1 MRCRNSRIEAL
12 RLLSMLMIVAGHYFS
27 EDNWACHTDGSLL
40 HSWSACFHNALIMFG
55 QIGVCLFVL
64 ISAFFL
70 SKSNSSPKRRL
81 IRLWVQVEFYSVT
94 FLALFAFLIRYGLI
108 DQGYAEWLSFK
119 NVLTSFFPVV
129 QGAYWFISAF
139 FVLNLVAPYVNK
151 LLNVMDGSAVRNFAV
166 WFCMV
171 TFAWK
176 YINPSNCYFNDILYL
191 AAVYIIGYIVSR
203 YLDQLPRVN
212 LLTVFVI
219 ICFCYLA
226 VAVGTRLITSSTV
239 ANLGMSYPSNLFIA
253 GPGASPLFSLL
264 AACPLF
270 IYVVQKGPS
279 FKLDWFNFV
288 INSLASATLGVYL
301 IHENMFLK
309 PFIWAT
315 VFQLSDPASILGKMV
330 LSSVSIFILYTLLLL
345 LSFVIQQVIVGRI
358 TNLASISFLS
368 KKVS

>member
-1 MRCRNSRIEAL
+1 MRCRKSKIEAL

-81 IRLWVQVEFYSVT
+81 IRLWVQVEFYSVSS
-94 FLALFAFLIRYGLI
+94 LAVFAFLVMFGFI
-108 DQGYAEWLSFK
+108 DQSYAEWLSFK

-151 LLNVMDGSAVRNFAV
+151 LLDDMDGATVRNFAV
-166 WFCMV
+166 SFCMV
-171 TFAWK
+171 TFVWK
-176 YINPSNCYFNDILYL
+176 FINPANCYFNDILYL
-191 AAVYIIGYIVSR
+191 VAVYIIGYIVRR
-203 YLDQLPRVN
+203 YLDQLPSIN
-212 LLTVFVI
+212 LITVFVI
-219 ICFCYLA
+219 ISFSYLA
-226 VAVGTRLITSSTV
+226 VVVGTRCVTSETV

-270 IYVVQKGPS
+270 IYVVQKGSS
-279 FKLDWFNFV
+279 FESDWFNRA
-288 INSLASATLGVYL
+288 INAMASATLGVYL

-309 PFIWAT
+309 PLIWAT
-315 VFQLSDPASILGKMV
+315 VFQLSEPASILEKMV
-330 LSSVSIFILYTLLLL
+330 LSSVSIIILYTLLLL
-345 LSFVIQQVIVGRI
+345 LSFVMQRVIVERI
-358 TNLASISFLS
+358 GNLASTFSS
-368 KKVS
+368 RRVS

>member
-1 MRCRNSRIEAL
+1 MRCRNSKIEAL

-70 SKSNSSPKRRL
+70 SKSNYSPKRRL
-81 IRLWVQVEFYSVT
+81 IRLWVQVEFYSVSS
-94 FLALFAFLIRYGLI
+94 LAVFAFLVMFGFI
-108 DQGYAEWLSFK
+108 DQSYAEWLSFK

-151 LLNVMDGSAVRNFAV
+151 LLDDMDGATVRNFAV
-166 WFCMV
+166 SFCMV
-171 TFAWK
+171 TFVWK
-176 YINPSNCYFNDILYL
+176 FINPANCYFNDILYL
-191 AAVYIIGYIVSR
+191 VA
-203 YLDQLPRVN
+203 
-212 LLTVFVI
+212 VFVI
-219 ICFCYLA
+219 ISFSYLA
-226 VAVGTRLITSSTV
+226 VVVGTRCVTSETV

-270 IYVVQKGPS
+270 IYVVQKGSS
-279 FKLDWFNFV
+279 FESDWFNRA
-288 INSLASATLGVYL
+288 INAMASATLGVYL

-309 PFIWAT
+309 PLIWAT
-315 VFQLSDPASILGKMV
+315 VFQLSEPASILEKMV
-330 LSSVSIFILYTLLLL
+330 LSSVSIIILYTLLLL
-345 LSFVIQQVIVGRI
+345 LSFVMQRVIVERI
-358 TNLASISFLS
+358 GNLASTFSS
-368 KKVS
+368 RRVS

>member
-1 MRCRNSRIEAL
+1 MRCRNSKIEAL
-12 RLLSMLMIVAGHYFS
+12 RLVSMLMIVAGHYFS
-27 EDNWACHTDGSLL
+27 EDNWVCHADGSLL
-40 HSWSACFHNALIMFG
+40 HSWCACFHNALIMFG

-81 IRLWVQVEFYSVT
+81 FRLWVQVEFYSVSS
-94 FLALFAFLIRYGLI
+94 LVVFAFLIMYGFI
-108 DQGYAEWLSFK
+108 DQSYAEWLSFR

-151 LLNVMDGSAVRNFAV
+151 LLNDTDGAAVRNFAV
-166 WFCMV
+166 SFCMI
-171 TFAWK
+171 TFVWK
-176 YINPSNCYFNDILYL
+176 YINPSNCYFNDVLYL
-191 AAVYIIGYIVSR
+191 VAVYLVGYMVNR
-203 YLDQLPRVN
+203 FLDQLPRFN
-212 LLTVFVI
+212 LLTVFGI

-226 VAVGTRLITSSTV
+226 VVVGTRAVTSATV

-253 GPGASPLFSLL
+253 GPGASPLFSLV

-270 IYVVQKGPS
+270 IYVVQKGSS
-279 FKLDWFNFV
+279 FESDWFNRIV
-288 INSLASATLGVYL
+288 NSLASATLGVYL

-315 VFQLSDPASILGKMV
+315 IFQLSEPASILGKIV

-345 LSFVIQQVIVGRI
+345 LSFVIQRVIVKRI
-358 TNLASISFLS
+358 SNLASISFLS